1 MIEIVLVDDQPSF
14 SEALKYTLEKSG
26 EVLVVGCASNGYEAL
41 ELCKKNNPD
50 AVLMDLQM
58 PDCDGVEGTL
68 LIKNYDSKIKVIIL
82 TTFNDDLDITRA
94 IQNGADSYVL
104 KEIETAELMTVIK
117 SVSNGFGIM
126 HNSIL
131 AKVSKML
138 PRTVQK
144 DYFKTIEDLGL
155 SSRELDI
162 IEWIVDGLTN
172 VEIAKK
178 LGYTEGTIK
187 NMISG
192 ILLKIGV
199 KDRTQLAVFA
209 IKNNL
214 V

>member
-41 ELCKKNNPD
+41 ELCKKHNPD

-58 PDCDGVEGTL
+58 PDCDGIEGTL
-68 LIKNYDSKIKVIIL
+68 LIKNYDSQIKVIIL

-187 NMISG
+187 NMMSG

-199 KDRTQLAVFA
+199 KDRTQLAVYA